1 MHDRLWSVVRKC
13 LASVEGSSEEFVAL
27 AKRAVS
33 SVHFMNRRHS
43 VNILGLYATDA
54 ESLELLIS
62 SLNDADGRI
71 RLEALQ
77 SIIDISSR
85 VTLPEKVYSI
95 CITLCEDSSDKV
107 RNLNLRLF
115 SIMARLYPNSK
126 VHARGNKSHDQID
139 LVDDA
144 FGWICQAIND
154 SNIQVRESAAIQ
166 LGTFAGVSIPFLL
179 QTLEKNLMSNLRQV
193 KSFNERAKGENHE
206 FSSGRKFEQ
215 DKAVRGEVD
224 DDNNVISRGACGA
237 FIHGLEDEY
246 RIVRVASIH
255 SLAELA
261 HKEKSGNF
269 AKVAMDYL
277 VDMLNDEIENVRLQ
291 AINSCCKLASRVPV
305 LLEDQLE
312 NVLKGCLPDARQDI
326 RLSTHRLLASCSLLS
341 RDSLMTTIEELLK
354 SLQKYPADQYS
365 IYTAFRDLGKNHPN
379 FVAALTPKLLE
390 LHPFFDTQEI
400 DISDT
405 EHAAKMILILNASKL
420 CSSLRQSSKSLLSYF

>member
-1 MHDRLWSVVRKC
+1 MVRKC
-13 LASVEGSSEEFVAL
+13 LASVEGSSDEFVAL

-33 SVHFMNRRHS
+33 SVYVMNRRHS
-43 VNILGLYATDA
+43 VNILGLYASDSD
-54 ESLELLIS
+54 SLELLIS

-85 VTLPEKVYSI
+85 ITLPEKVYSI
-95 CITLCEDSSDKV
+95 CISLCEDSSDKV

-115 SIMARLYPNSK
+115 SIMARIYPQSK

-246 RIVRVASIH
+246 RTV
-255 SLAELA
+255 LFA
-261 HKEKSGNF
+261 HF
-269 AKVAMDYL
+269 VF
-277 VDMLNDEIENVRLQ
+277 
-291 AINSCCKLASRVPV
+291 
-305 LLEDQLE
+305 
-312 NVLKGCLPDARQDI
+312 
-326 RLSTHRLLASCSLLS
+326 
-341 RDSLMTTIEELLK
+341 
-354 SLQKYPADQYS
+354 QK
-365 IYTAFRDLGKNHPN
+365 N
-379 FVAALTPKLLE
+379 
-390 LHPFFDTQEI
+390 
-400 DISDT
+400 
-405 EHAAKMILILNASKL
+405 
-420 CSSLRQSSKSLLSYF
+420 

>member
-1 MHDRLWSVVRKC
+1 
-13 LASVEGSSEEFVAL
+13 
-27 AKRAVS
+27 
-33 SVHFMNRRHS
+33 MNRRHS
-43 VNILGLYATDA
+43 VNILGLYASDSD
-54 ESLELLIS
+54 SLELLIS

-85 VTLPEKVYSI
+85 ITLPEKVYSI
-95 CITLCEDSSDKV
+95 CISLCEDSSDKV

-115 SIMARLYPNSK
+115 SIMARIYPQSK

-246 RIVRVASIH
+246 RTVLFVNLYFNKSKNSIEKQWKRIVRVASIH

-291 AINSCCKLASRVPV
+291 AINSCCKLASVVPV

-405 EHAAKMILILNASKL
+405 EHAAKMVLILNASKL
-420 CSSLRQSSKSLLSYF
+420 CSSLRQSFKYFENTFSDSHDLIL

>member
-1 MHDRLWSVVRKC
+1 M
-13 LASVEGSSEEFVAL
+13 
-27 AKRAVS
+27 
-33 SVHFMNRRHS
+33 
-43 VNILGLYATDA
+43 
-54 ESLELLIS
+54 
-62 SLNDADGRI
+62 
-71 RLEALQ
+71 
-77 SIIDISSR
+77 
-85 VTLPEKVYSI
+85 
-95 CITLCEDSSDKV
+95 
-107 RNLNLRLF
+107 
-115 SIMARLYPNSK
+115 
-126 VHARGNKSHDQID
+126 
-139 LVDDA
+139 
-144 FGWICQAIND
+144 
-154 SNIQVRESAAIQ
+154 
-166 LGTFAGVSIPFLL
+166 
-179 QTLEKNLMSNLRQV
+179 
-193 KSFNERAKGENHE
+193 
-206 FSSGRKFEQ
+206 
-215 DKAVRGEVD
+215 
-224 DDNNVISRGACGA
+224 
-237 FIHGLEDEY
+237 
-246 RIVRVASIH
+246 
-255 SLAELA
+255 AELA

-291 AINSCCKLASRVPV
+291 AINSCCKLASVVPV

-420 CSSLRQSSKSLLSYF
+420 CSSLRQSFKYFENTFSDSHDLIL

>member
-1 MHDRLWSVVRKC
+1 
-13 LASVEGSSEEFVAL
+13 
-27 AKRAVS
+27 
-33 SVHFMNRRHS
+33 MNRRHS
-43 VNILGLYATDA
+43 VNILGLYAADSD
-54 ESLELLIS
+54 SLELLIS

-85 VTLPEKVYSI
+85 ITLPEKVYSI
-95 CITLCEDSSDKV
+95 CISLCEDSSDKV

-115 SIMARLYPNSK
+115 SIMARIYPQSK

-246 RIVRVASIH
+246 RTVLFVNLYFNKSKNSIEKQWKRIVRVASIH

-291 AINSCCKLASRVPV
+291 AINSCCKLASVVPV

-420 CSSLRQSSKSLLSYF
+420 CSSLRQSSNLLRK